1 MIVESAQAVFAL
13 VPSECPDRGQ
23 EWLTHD
29 TVVVADHRIWRVR
42 IHHHVNVSD
51 TAGSKLSKLC
61 DTLLV
66 RILNNPVLSMGL
78 LKEHSNPF
86 VGRVRPHKEWM
97 CAVSLV
103 SRGNTNIVSGWI
115 VEIPHGI
122 DTVLIE
128 ERSLRAFTQ
137 AHNSLIISV
146 FVS

>member
-1 MIVESAQAVFAL
+1 
-13 VPSECPDRGQ
+13 
-23 EWLTHD
+23 
-29 TVVVADHRIWRVR
+29 
-42 IHHHVNVSD
+42 
-51 TAGSKLSKLC
+51 
-61 DTLLV
+61 
-66 RILNNPVLSMGL
+66 MGL

-97 CAVSLV
+97 SAVSLV

-122 DTVLIE
+122 DTVFIE